1 MEIIALNNSRCS
13 AIKSTLLP
21 LGHKVDFIALPS
33 IQEGNTSIAA

>member
-21 LGHKVDFIALPS
+21 LGHKVDFIALQC
-33 IQEGNTSIAA
+33 IQDGNTSIAA